1 MNARKLVGE
10 CPTVVGMI
18 TASLEAGG
26 SFDSAAR
33 YVAEEGPPLS
43 AELFSRAVRMADAKA
58 SPGVRRALSE
68 VLDGVPEGAGG
79 YRQAVSMCMAA
90 SESSDR
96 EGMDSMLREA
106 SDASLEA
113 VRGMGESYSA
123 SLNFPC
129 MAVFAIG
136 IMVPM
141 ILMSLMPMMDIGG
154 MFGAAALDRGTIM
167 AITLVAI
174 PAGILLLTA
183 NVRAKNPFLVSGGG
197 GDALRLCVPLVI
209 AVPCGLAYW
218 ALIGGESLLLAA
230 AVPACSA
237 ALALSYGRYSAEK
250 RRASCD
256 SGMRDCVYEIGNRMS
271 SGENFESAAVGS
283 LSGRAECREASES
296 LSRSLRL
303 CRGDAERA
311 VRAAVDPVSPE
322 MGSALAEI
330 ERCSRIDLRD
340 AGGLAIAL
348 GRQFQN
354 RRAALASLEAGMKSM
369 TDMMVG
375 TAMVFAPLVLGLS
388 VAMMRPLSRI
398 SGFEGVDG
406 AWWILGAYLI
416 ELCALIALLTSSLGR
431 EERFVTGLWRFCLMC
446 PVSLLVF
453 TVSCGI
459 QLRQVFRARRTYGS
473 VTMLKLFKKKDAP
486 AQEKNADSEPAEE
499 HDPFPKAKPAK
510 WKCTTCGYVYDPEIG
525 DPDSGIAPGTRFE
538 DIPDDWVCPTCKVG
552 KDSFKKLDF

>member
-1 MNARKLVGE
+1 MNARKLLGE
-10 CPTVVGMI
+10 CPTVVGMV

-33 YVAEEGPPLS
+33 YVADEGPPIS
-43 AELFSRAVRMADAKA
+43 AGLFSKAVRMADSKA
-58 SPGVRRALSE
+58 SPSVRQALSE
-68 VLDGVPEGAGG
+68 ILDGIPEGAGG

-96 EGMDSMLREA
+96 DGMDSMLREA

-154 MFGAAALDRGTIM
+154 MFGAAALDRGTVM

-174 PAGILLLTA
+174 PAGILLLAA
-183 NVRAKNPFLVSGGG
+183 NVRAKNPFLVSGGS
-197 GDALRLCVPLVI
+197 GDSLKLCAPLLI
-209 AVPCGLAYW
+209 AAPCGMAYW
-218 ALIGGESLLLAA
+218 ALVGGESLLLAA
-230 AVPACSA
+230 AVPACLA
-237 ALALSYGRYSAEK
+237 ALTLSHGRYSAEK
-250 RRASCD
+250 RRTSCD

-271 SGENFESAAVGS
+271 SGENFESATVES
-283 LSGRAECREASES
+283 LSGRAECREASIS
-296 LSRSLRL
+296 LARALRL
-303 CRGDAERA
+303 CRGDSASAIRSA
-311 VRAAVDPVSPE
+311 IGQVSPE
-322 MGSALAEI
+322 MASSLVEV

-348 GRQFQN
+348 GRQYQN
-354 RRAALASLEAGMKSM
+354 RKSALSSLEAGMKSM

-375 TAMVFAPLVLGLS
+375 TAMVFAPLILGLS

-416 ELCALIALLTSSLGR
+416 ELCALISLLTSSLGR
-431 EERFVTGLWRFCLMC
+431 EEGFVIGLWRFCLMC
-446 PVSLLVF
+446 PVSLVVF

-459 QLRQVFRARRTYGS
+459 QL
-473 VTMLKLFKKKDAP
+473 
-486 AQEKNADSEPAEE
+486 
-499 HDPFPKAKPAK
+499 
-510 WKCTTCGYVYDPEIG
+510 
-525 DPDSGIAPGTRFE
+525 
-538 DIPDDWVCPTCKVG
+538 
-552 KDSFKKLDF
+552 

>member
-1 MNARKLVGE
+1 MNARRLVGE
-10 CPTVVGMI
+10 GPSVVGMV
-18 TASLEAGG
+18 TASLESGG

-33 YVAEEGPPLS
+33 YIAAEGPPLS
-43 AELFSRAVRMADAKA
+43 AELFSRAVRMADSKS
-58 SPGVRRALSE
+58 SPGIAAALTE
-68 VLDGVPEGAGG
+68 VLDGIPGSADG

-90 SESSDR
+90 AGSADR

-106 SDASLEA
+106 SDASLES
-113 VRGMGESYSA
+113 VRTMGESYSA

-129 MAVFAIG
+129 MSVFAIG

-154 MFGAAALDRGTIM
+154 MFGAAALDRGTVM
-167 AITLVAI
+167 AITLAAI
-174 PAGILLLTA
+174 PAGILLLTM
-183 NVRAKNPFLVSGGG
+183 NVRSKNPFLSAGWDPGSLKLCLPLLAAVPLGAAYWMASGGE
-197 GDALRLCVPLVI
+197 L
-209 AVPCGLAYW
+209 
-218 ALIGGESLLLAA
+218 LLLASMA
-230 AVPACSA
+230 PACGA
-237 ALALSYGRYSAEK
+237 ALLLSRGRYSEEK

-271 SGENFESAAVGS
+271 SGENFESAAVET
-283 LSGRAECREASES
+283 LSRRGECREASAS
-296 LSRSLRL
+296 LDRALRL
-303 CRGDAERA
+303 RRGDSASAIRSA
-311 VRAAVDPVSPE
+311 IDPVSPE
-322 MGSALAEI
+322 MASSLVEI

-354 RRAALASLEAGMKSM
+354 RKSALASLEAGMKSM

-375 TAMVFAPLVLGLS
+375 TAMVFAPLILGLS

-446 PVSLLVF
+446 PVSLVVF
-453 TVSCGI
+453 TISCGI
-459 QLRQVFRARRTYGS
+459 QL
-473 VTMLKLFKKKDAP
+473 
-486 AQEKNADSEPAEE
+486 
-499 HDPFPKAKPAK
+499 
-510 WKCTTCGYVYDPEIG
+510 
-525 DPDSGIAPGTRFE
+525 
-538 DIPDDWVCPTCKVG
+538 
-552 KDSFKKLDF
+552 